1 MFVPWLTPVWG
12 FVLQLVG
19 KKEEIDRIVYGN
31 DGVVKQE

>member
-12 FVLQLVG
+12 FILQLRG

-31 DGVVKQE
+31 GEAVKQE